1 MAKDINISTIY
12 FGSGAYARQMRA
24 GMQDIIDLKG
34 LKENTKL
41 YDGVTVGF
49 SDPFDVLMGFK
60 QYYPNDT
67 NHFQYITPP
76 FYVVPDMNKR
86 CFAIQNDNFL
96 NNPFGSNEICF
107 NYFKAIISYT
117 DGSNTTFYGFV
128 TSQTQMNTANAMLFT
143 FEIDW
148 AHTSQL
154 LYKLNN
160 AIRQPFDIKQAY
172 VARDNKHHITKHYD
186 EIGALYTGEIIVGRG
201 AENVRMFDLQELEAQ
216 TPYHPEDCGM
226 LPDDEMRYV
235 KIVLSEPNT
244 TVTFNQK
251 TINIFAKY
259 TGYNGLYTLFMPIFK
274 PSDDKQVVAYYDDTF
289 IGACVGFQGQEPSFA
304 FEFLHVLASSPSTV
318 SIEVLNEIPCIKKV
332 QRGTVNIGVGTDT
345 PAVQVLFKKRGTAS
359 IVRVDGY
366 ANGLPPLIEVDAYD
380 ASLSKATFMPS
391 ISASASVLELYNAP
405 KQTCLF
411 RTYAQAEGQSAVIK
425 GDGYN
430 HEEKRTDEPYEPK
443 LAQPQFSN
451 IEFTDNQGA
460 TFNADLTQTK
470 AINPVLTVVSDYNG
484 TNNKRKFYIDGYAND
499 HGKRYCAVAQKV
511 SAFPLIN
518 DALID
523 YLNANKNQMTTGLA
537 LAKWKTIIGATEEG
551 LSGIIGTASSI
562 GSYAT
567 SPVTANTNIAP
578 PSSPFSSVASTV
590 MGIFNQGLS
599 YHMGMDMHHAQIR
612 DLEEQ
617 ARSVESVSGNNAE
630 FDIADSNGTIMR
642 YKWTPSK
649 RDRERLVEYFH
660 RHGYAV
666 DEIQQDVS
674 TDTMY
679 YFDYLQCSDI
689 IFGQEKNDKF
699 TTLEEYTMFRECD
712 EYIRN
717 MYAKG
722 VRIWH
727 GRCPDSAQLKPQ
739 IFITPYLNTAKE
751 Y

>member
-1 MAKDINISTIY
+1 MAKDINISKIY

-60 QYYPNDT
+60 QYYPTDT
-67 NHFQYITPP
+67 NHFQYKTPP

-96 NNPFGSNEICF
+96 DNPFGSNEICF

-117 DGSNTTFYGFV
+117 DGSNTIFYGFV

-186 EIGALYTGEIIVGRG
+186 EIGALYTGEIAVGRG

-216 TPYHPEDCGM
+216 TPYHPEDCRM
-226 LPDDEMRYV
+226 LPDDEMRFV
-235 KIVLSEPNT
+235 KVTFSKDNT
-244 TVTFNQK
+244 TFKFNNNDITLAQMQ
-251 TINIFAKY
+251 A
-259 TGYNGLYTLFMPIFK
+259 GYNGLYSVFMPLFKASDGRAIIF
-274 PSDDKQVVAYYDDTF
+274 YYNNTAAEADL
-289 IGACVGFQGQEPSFA
+289 IGATA
-304 FEFLHVLASSPSTV
+304 FSPRYTFDLLHAIALCPDTV
-318 SIEVLNEIPCIKKV
+318 SIELVNEMPCIKKV
-332 QRGTVNIGVGTDT
+332 QRGTVDNFDVVNVIFDNVSVIMNGKTPGT
-345 PAVQVLFKKRGTAS
+345 
-359 IVRVDGY
+359 
-366 ANGLPPLIEVDAYD
+366 PPLFAIDTISGYG
-380 ASLSKATFMPS
+380 LTPKSKSTFMPFTP
-391 ISASASVLELYNAP
+391 ASASVLEFYNAP

-430 HEEKRTDEPYEPK
+430 HEEKRSDEPFEPK

-460 TFNADLTQTK
+460 TFNVDLTQK
-470 AINPVLTVVSDYNG
+470 NSINPVLTVVSDYNA
-484 TNNKRKFYIDGYAND
+484 TINKRKFYLDGYAND

-537 LAKWKTIIGATEEG
+537 LAKRNFIVGEVGALVGGVTGMAAGAAKGNPLAVAGAGVGAIAGAVKTGLNYDAT
-551 LSGIIGTASSI
+551 L
-562 GSYAT
+562 
-567 SPVTANTNIAP
+567 
-578 PSSPFSSVASTV
+578 
-590 MGIFNQGLS
+590 QR
-599 YHMGMDMHHAQIR
+599 HDAQIA
-612 DLEEQ
+612 DLKEQ
-617 ARSVESVSGNNAE
+617 ARSVESVAGNNAE

-679 YFDYLQCSDI
+679 YFDFIQCSDI

-699 TTLEEYTMFRECD
+699 TTLEEYIMFKECD

>member
-60 QYYPNDT
+60 QYYPTDT

-172 VARDNKHHITKHYD
+172 VARDNKHYVKSPTNATKLID
-186 EIGALYTGEIIVGRG
+186 CGRG
-201 AENVRMFDLQELEAQ
+201 KENVTAYELPVLVEETPYEYALANLSTFSDRDIKYIRFTFSQSDAAQELFPDGINPQRDELG
-216 TPYHPEDCGM
+216 TGLCYGF
-226 LPDDEMRYV
+226 LPLIPRGDYTYV
-235 KIVLSEPNT
+235 RT
-244 TVTFNQK
+244 
-251 TINIFAKY
+251 
-259 TGYNGLYTLFMPIFK
+259 
-274 PSDDKQVVAYYDDTF
+274 
-289 IGACVGFQGQEPSFA
+289 
-304 FEFLHVLASSPSTV
+304 
-318 SIEVLNEIPCIKKV
+318 VLNGVTIGSSYQTYLGRLNAFTRALTLAPTCVSVELIASAPFVKSVSSLRTAQGNTGIEITFDENVVVGVVPQIEGFKDNIYLL
-332 QRGTVNIGVGTDT
+332 QTGVNASHILPIRNSYKITNSTG
-345 PAVQVLFKKRGTAS
+345 AV
-359 IVRVDGY
+359 
-366 ANGLPPLIEVDAYD
+366 NCPPLTCGYTNDAFTTNY
-380 ASLSKATFMPS
+380 KHGNT
-391 ISASASVLELYNAP
+391 
-405 KQTCLF
+405 
-411 RTYAQAEGQSAVIK
+411 RQAV
-425 GDGYN
+425 
-430 HEEKRTDEPYEPK
+430 PLEPK
-443 LAQPQFSN
+443 LAQPQFATVSIVDNMGGGFN
-451 IEFTDNQGA
+451 IDPLEPNGDLETIQVI
-460 TFNADLTQTK
+460 ADYTGS
-470 AINPVLTVVSDYNG
+470 IF
-484 TNNKRKFYIDGYAND
+484 KRKWYLADDTRAYCNDIKGRKFFGVNDKMNAYPLVNNAYIDYMNG
-499 HGKRYCAVAQKV
+499 R
-511 SAFPLIN
+511 
-518 DALID
+518 
-523 YLNANKNQMTTGLA
+523 KNQVITGLA
-537 LAKWKTIIGATEEG
+537 LAKRNFIVGEVGALVGGVTGMAAGAAKGNPLAVVGAGVGAIAGAVKTGLNYDATLQQHDAQIADLKEQ
-551 LSGIIGTASSI
+551 
-562 GSYAT
+562 
-567 SPVTANTNIAP
+567 ANTAERAN
-578 PSSPFSSVASTV
+578 
-590 MGIFNQGLS
+590 
-599 YHMGMDMHHAQIR
+599 
-612 DLEEQ
+612 
-617 ARSVESVSGNNAE
+617 GNNAE
-630 FDIADSNGTIMR
+630 FDVIENNGAIVRQVWRTSEKDSR
-642 YKWTPSK
+642 
-649 RDRERLVEYFH
+649 RLIEYFH

-679 YFDYLQCSDI
+679 YFDFIQCSDI

-699 TTLEEYTMFRECD
+699 TTLEEYIMFKECD

>member
-60 QYYPNDT
+60 QYYPTDT

-172 VARDNKHHITKHYD
+172 VARDNKHYVKSPTNATKLID
-186 EIGALYTGEIIVGRG
+186 CGRG
-201 AENVRMFDLQELEAQ
+201 KENVTAYELPVLVEETPYEYALANLSTFSDRDIKYIRFTFSQSDVAQELFPNDINPQRDELG
-216 TPYHPEDCGM
+216 TGLCYGF
-226 LPDDEMRYV
+226 LPLIPRGDYTYV
-235 KIVLSEPNT
+235 RT
-244 TVTFNQK
+244 
-251 TINIFAKY
+251 
-259 TGYNGLYTLFMPIFK
+259 
-274 PSDDKQVVAYYDDTF
+274 
-289 IGACVGFQGQEPSFA
+289 
-304 FEFLHVLASSPSTV
+304 
-318 SIEVLNEIPCIKKV
+318 VLNGVTIGSNYQTYLGRLNAFTRALTLAPTCVSVELIASAPFVKSVSSLTTAQGNTGIEITFDENVVVGVVPQIEGLKDNIYLLQTGVDASHILPIRNSYKITNST
-332 QRGTVNIGVGTDT
+332 GAVNC
-345 PAVQVLFKKRGTAS
+345 
-359 IVRVDGY
+359 
-366 ANGLPPLIEVDAYD
+366 PPLTCGYTNDAFTTNY
-380 ASLSKATFMPS
+380 KHGNT
-391 ISASASVLELYNAP
+391 
-405 KQTCLF
+405 
-411 RTYAQAEGQSAVIK
+411 RQAV
-425 GDGYN
+425 
-430 HEEKRTDEPYEPK
+430 PLEPK
-443 LAQPQFSN
+443 LAQPQFATVSIVDNMGGGFN
-451 IEFTDNQGA
+451 IDPLEPNGDLETIQVI
-460 TFNADLTQTK
+460 ADYTGS
-470 AINPVLTVVSDYNG
+470 IF
-484 TNNKRKFYIDGYAND
+484 KRKWYLADDTRAYCNDIKGRKFFGVNDKMNAYPLVNNAYIDYMNG
-499 HGKRYCAVAQKV
+499 R
-511 SAFPLIN
+511 
-518 DALID
+518 
-523 YLNANKNQMTTGLA
+523 KNQVINGLA
-537 LAKWKTIIGATEEG
+537 LAKRDFIVGEVGALVGGVAGMATGAAKNNPLAVAGAGVGAIVGAVKTGLDYDATLQRHDAQIADLKEQ
-551 LSGIIGTASSI
+551 
-562 GSYAT
+562 
-567 SPVTANTNIAP
+567 ANTAERAN
-578 PSSPFSSVASTV
+578 
-590 MGIFNQGLS
+590 
-599 YHMGMDMHHAQIR
+599 
-612 DLEEQ
+612 
-617 ARSVESVSGNNAE
+617 GNNAE
-630 FDIADSNGTIMR
+630 FDVIENNGAIVRQVWRTSEKDSR
-642 YKWTPSK
+642 
-649 RDRERLVEYFH
+649 RLIEYFH

-679 YFDYLQCSDI
+679 YFDFIQCSDI